1 MQKQVAIYELVWKE
15 LGIST
20 YFNYLCDLFILF
32 ACKRVSNDLILA
44 KVWMFSNGCE
54 SCEKV

>member
-1 MQKQVAIYELVWKE
+1 MQKQVVVYGLVWKE
-15 LGIST
+15 LGRPT

-32 ACKRVSNDLILA
+32 ACKRVSNDSILA

-54 SCEKV
+54 